1 MYEPYLE
8 HTGVKG
14 MKWGERR
21 YQNRDGSLT
30 PLGREHYGVG
40 PARKAL
46 DSAIKKAK
54 KGVKQVKTKVKNIAK
69 KIKTKTNEHAEK
81 SLSKAISRGN
91 VKNILKYVD
100 RLDEKELNDAL
111 KRAKTV
117 KDLSDLRAPKE
128 KVTAK
133 IRDIANTIG
142 DIGSAASKINAAR
155 KQSLEY
161 KQARD
166 KYNKKRAEE
175 AAKEREKWDARNKE
189 DMEKIKEKWNSA
201 KNEVNTLKAVMFN
214 NAAVDEW
221 IDKRERAKAFDE
233 WLKKNGKLKK

>member
-54 KGVKQVKTKVKNIAK
+54 KGANRVKTQVRDIAK
-69 KIKTKTNEHAEK
+69 KIKTKSNEHAEA
-81 SLSKAISRGN
+81 SLSRAISKGN
-91 VKNILKYVD
+91 VRNILKYVD

-111 KRAKTV
+111 KRAKAV
-117 KDLSDLRAPKE
+117 KELSNLKVPKE
-128 KVTAK
+128 KITQK
-133 IRDIANTIG
+133 ISDIANAIG
-142 DIGSAASKINAAR
+142 NVGTAAAKITNAR
-155 KQSLEY
+155 KQNLEY

-166 KYNKKRAEE
+166 DYNKKKAEE

-214 NAAVDEW
+214 NNAVDDW